1 MLRFP
6 DDCKIATD
14 IFSVTFITAK
24 ATKTEAYWV
33 VYYMI
38 KEKRIGT
45 AQIEILKLR
54 NPFNSGRG

>member
-6 DDCKIATD
+6 DDCKIAID
-14 IFSVTFITAK
+14 IFSVTFITTK

-45 AQIEILKLR
+45 AQIEIPKL
-54 NPFNSGRG
+54 